1 MKGFRTY
8 IISAIVAVFGVLE
21 MTDWAAFLDNPTAGA
36 VALGS
41 AILMAILRSVTS
53 TPPGVSEEKAKS
65 QSDVE

>member
-21 MTDWAAFLDNPTAGA
+21 LTDWAAFLDNPTAGA

-41 AILMAILRSVTS
+41 AILMAVLRSFTT
-53 TPPGVSEEKAKS
+53 TPPGTATPPSS
-65 QSDVE
+65 TDVE